1 MNIAIRRL
9 GPDDEAA
16 LTLLAREDADFDL
29 AGRGGSVAP
38 LSPGGARAH
47 LANPAVLHWVAE
59 RQDVV
64 VGFLF
69 CQHLSLRSDSG
80 SEVLLYEIGVRD
92 GARRQGV
99 GRALL
104 DALYSWMADN
114 EVEEVWVGA
123 DNPGAIDFYRACGFE
138 TDETSRFMARMA
150 PSAQK
155 VGNR

>member
-1 MNIAIRRL
+1 MNIEIRRL
-9 GPDDEAA
+9 GPDDQAV
-16 LTLLAREDADFDL
+16 LTLLAQEDAEFDL

-38 LSPGGARAH
+38 LSPDAARAH
-47 LANPAVLHWVAE
+47 LANPAVLHWIAE

-80 SEVLLYEIGVRD
+80 SEVLLYEIGVRN

-99 GRALL
+99 GTALL

-114 EVEEVWVGA
+114 DVEEVWVGA
-123 DNPGAIDFYRACGFE
+123 DNPGAIEFYRACGFA
-138 TDETSRFMARMA
+138 TDETSRFMDRLA
-150 PSAQK
+150 PSATK
-155 VGNR
+155 ADD